1 MSSISSIN
9 GAAFLQ
15 TMASSTASGGNWMQ
29 DAANATSSGAD
40 WMDPSASSG
49 SDATSLAANAFAAA
63 QQLQIANK
71 GNMAVNTG
79 ISVLSAQLTGSV
91 NILA

>member
-1 MSSISSIN
+1 
-9 GAAFLQ
+9 
-15 TMASSTASGGNWMQ
+15 MQ